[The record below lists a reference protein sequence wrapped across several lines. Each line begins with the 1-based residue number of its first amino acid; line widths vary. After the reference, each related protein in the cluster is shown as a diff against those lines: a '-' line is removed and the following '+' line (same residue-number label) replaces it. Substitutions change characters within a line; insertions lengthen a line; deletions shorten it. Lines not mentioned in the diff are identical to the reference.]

1 MQLVNTT
8 VEDVAIKESL
18 SYDSVLGIL
27 ERCVEAQVD
36 WSGYMLWIQSGWMK
50 IALRKGHRNFV
61 VIVTAR
67 LASGRIA
74 NFGCFGRRQKESVVE
89 FLRSI
94 PERLKKTIESACCDM
109 YEGFYP
115 KRSEKNCQKCAW

>member
-36 WSGYMLWIQSGWMK
+36 WSRYTRLDTIGLDE
-50 IALRKGHRNFV
+50 IALRKGRRNFV

-67 LASGRIA
+67 LFWQTGKRKAWLNS
-74 NFGCFGRRQKESVVE
+74 CV
-89 FLRSI
+89 RSQN
-94 PERLKKTIESACCDM
+94 
-109 YEGFYP
+109 G
-115 KRSEKNCQKCAW
+115 